1 MRNLAANEDSAMI
14 DFDPSPTDEK
24 IIRLAH
30 EQAEIARH
38 YADYY
43 DKHEDELVPEQ
54 FPEAIGRPNPVE
66 MAENAAENG
75 SGARILHSLVMHELY
90 GAGLALHRTKWGLGN
105 TVLKTVATPE
115 QYERWKNHT
124 IAIAITEPGAGS
136 DPASIRTT
144 ATFDRETSEWVL
156 NGEKIFISQAQSA
169 DAAMV
174 LSRFIAPDGSRG
186 MTTFLVE
193 KGTPGFTVGPQLKKL
208 GIRAHDTCNLTF
220 DDCRI
225 PEFNHI
231 KGDFKSTMLVFND
244 SRPMVGAMALGVA
257 RAALDF
263 TREKLAGQGIEIDY
277 RAGVHGRS
285 AIADRFVRLEA
296 IYEAALLTVLRAK
309 WMEQQSVPPK
319 VEASIAKAAGGRA
332 ARKITQGCVELLG
345 PEALSEE
352 HRLDRCF
359 RDGRIFDIYEGA
371 GEIQRLI
378 IARSILGYTNKELR

>member
-1 MRNLAANEDSAMI
+1 MI
-14 DFDPSPTDEK
+14 DFELTPADQT

-30 EQAEIARH
+30 EQAAIGRR
-38 YADYY
+38 YANYY
-43 DKHEDELVPEQ
+43 DKHEDELPPEQ
-54 FPEAIGRPNPVE
+54 FPEAEGVPNPVIL
-66 MAENAAENG
+66 AEEGADG
-75 SGARILHSLVMHELY
+75 SSGSRILHSLVMHEVY
-90 GAGLALHRTKWGLGN
+90 GGGMGIHRARWGLGN

-115 QYERWKNHT
+115 QFEKWKNHT

-144 ATFDRETSEWVL
+144 ATFDRETDEWVI

-174 LSRFIAPDGSRG
+174 FSRFVTPDGSRG

-193 KGTPGFTVGPQLKKL
+193 KGTPGFTVGPQLHKL
-208 GIRAHDTCNLTF
+208 GIRSHDTCNLVF
-220 DDCRI
+220 DNCRI

-231 KGDFKSTMLVFND
+231 KGDFKSTMSVFND

-263 TREKLAGQGIEIDY
+263 TREKLTERGITIDY
-277 RAGVHGRS
+277 RGGMRSRS
-285 AIADRFVRLEA
+285 ALADRFIRLEA
-296 IYEAALLTVLRAK
+296 TYEAALLTVLRSK
-309 WMEQQSVPPK
+309 WLEQQNEPPK
-319 VEASIAKAAGGRA
+319 VEASIAKAAGGKA
-332 ARKITQGCVELLG
+332 ARKITQGCIELLG
-345 PEALSEE
+345 QEALAEE
-352 HRLDRCF
+352 HPLDRCF

-378 IARSILGYTNKELR
+378 IARAILNYTIKDLR

>member
-1 MRNLAANEDSAMI
+1 MI
-14 DFDPSPTDEK
+14 DFQLTPADEK
-24 IIRLAH
+24 ILSSAH
-30 EQAEIARH
+30 EQALIGRR
-38 YADYY
+38 YASYY
-43 DKHEDELVPEQ
+43 DKHEDELEPAE
-54 FPEAIGRPNPVE
+54 FPEAAGLPNPITL
-66 MAENAAENG
+66 AEEGVSG
-75 SGARILHSLVMHELY
+75 SSGPRILHSLVILEIY
-90 GAGLALHRTKWGLGN
+90 WGGISLHRSKWGLGN

-115 QYERWKNHT
+115 QIEKWKKHT

-136 DPASIRTT
+136 DPANIRTT
-144 ATFDRETSEWVL
+144 ATFDRETGEWIL

-208 GIRAHDTCNLTF
+208 GIRSHDTCNLLF
-220 DDCRI
+220 ENCRI

-231 KGDFKSTMLVFND
+231 KGDFKSTMSVFND

-263 TREKLAGQGIEIDY
+263 TCEKLAERGIEVSY
-277 RAGVHGRS
+277 RGGMRSRS
-285 AIADRFVRLEA
+285 AVVDRFIRLEA
-296 IYEAALLTVLRAK
+296 IYEAALLTVLRSK
-309 WMEQQSVPPK
+309 WLEQQAVPPK
-319 VEASIAKAAGGRA
+319 VEASIAKAAGGKA
-332 ARKITQGCVELLG
+332 ARRITQGCIDLLG
-345 PEALSEE
+345 PEALSED
-352 HRLDRCF
+352 HPLDRCF

-378 IARSILGYTNKELR
+378 IARSILAYTGRDLR